1 MGRRSSQRR
10 SSDARQ
16 LGCVF
21 QDMTPPKS
29 ILRKSTDMQR
39 PIQRVKFTKAIARHT
54 KIRDQN
60 PSLGYI
66 CPGEPHQRSP
76 NAPKFEDRSQEET
89 EWQEQ
94 GAREAAWKLAKNV
107 LKLKEHE
114 RATFFSPSE
123 NRCLPASN
131 LKPEEREFVVDSG
144 ASMHMISK
152 KDLSDAEMDTLTKS
166 CSPTIVITANGEVQT
181 HEEATVYVKE
191 LDIFLT
197 MKVLENTPAVL
208 SLGKLC
214 DENGYSYEWIH
225 GQKPH
230 LIKNGIRIP
239 CNTENF
245 VPIVVPG
252 LSSSSSGSSSTS
264 KTPSR
269 QESHS
274 SSSSSASSSSPT
286 VSEIQIREREDGI
299 NSDISPVQV
308 STSVDDRS
316 GQPDETTIER
326 GNPLNSE
333 IPEWLQEFRENLV
346 DDEIPV
352 HGDSHASSS
361 HEASLEPTF
370 KRREDLGKHSVY
382 THFPKD
388 RNCEICKRTKITRA
402 PCRRRNGE
410 AVPRAEKFGD
420 LITADHKVL
429 SDNCESRNNHR
440 YAVVVQDLATQWIQ
454 AYPCK
459 TKTSQETQRSLQKFL
474 EPERNPKVI
483 YTDNSLEFGKACEDL
498 SWNHCT
504 STPHRSETNGIAE
517 RAVRRVKEG
526 TSAVLLQS
534 GLNESWWA
542 DSMECYT
549 YLRNVTDLLSD
560 GKTPY
565 ERRFGQPFKGP
576 IIPFG
581 SLVEYHPITAK
592 DQSRIHQFGKKV
604 LPGLFLG
611 YALYAGG
618 IWKGDVLVAD
628 LEELETMDASEIYS
642 KRLNAKEVIFP
653 KEKGEFIFPIADGRI
668 KTLGGDQDLR
678 TSTLVR
684 HRPIQGESNI
694 DFLGESEGSLPQPQD
709 SLPDA
714 GEAINDFWSMSGNF
728 IYRHHVE
735 PRVKLYS
742 PREESF
748 PIPLK
753 YIDVSR
759 TTHTNLDVKQEKR
772 IDDYWNIDGSRD
784 LSDPWT
790 GFTQFTLLEEKPP
803 DGYMWSGGRLTRKQ
817 LTSRPDHLWPELWKS
832 MGKHAKLKEKQKWSN
847 EKLHLENARKLRG
860 IYFIDPEDKEFK
872 ETIKNARKKLE
883 TSVAPA
889 MPCKIMKKNC
899 GSGGSNKIKNKT
911 CVYSGS

>member
-1 MGRRSSQRR
+1 
-10 SSDARQ
+10 
-16 LGCVF
+16 
-21 QDMTPPKS
+21 
-29 ILRKSTDMQR
+29 
-39 PIQRVKFTKAIARHT
+39 
-54 KIRDQN
+54 
-60 PSLGYI
+60 
-66 CPGEPHQRSP
+66 
-76 NAPKFEDRSQEET
+76 
-89 EWQEQ
+89 
-94 GAREAAWKLAKNV
+94 
-107 LKLKEHE
+107 
-114 RATFFSPSE
+114 
-123 NRCLPASN
+123 
-131 LKPEEREFVVDSG
+131 
-144 ASMHMISK
+144 MHMISK

-214 DENGYSYEWIH
+214 DENGYFYEWIN

-230 LIKNGIRIP
+230 VIKNGIRIP
-239 CNTENF
+239 GNTENF

-286 VSEIQIREREDGI
+286 VSEIQIREREDGS
-299 NSDISPVQV
+299 NSGISPVQV

-333 IPEWLQEFRENLV
+333 IPEWLQEFTEILV

-382 THFPKD
+382 THFPED
-388 RNCEICKRTKITRA
+388 RNCEIFKRTKITRA

-410 AVPRAEKFGD
+410 AVPRADKFGD

-429 SDNCESRNNHR
+429 SDNCEARNNHR

-454 AYPCK
+454 AYPCE
-459 TKTSQETQRSLQKFL
+459 TKISQETQKSLQKFL
-474 EPERNPKVI
+474 EPTRKPKVI
-483 YTDNSLEFGKACEDL
+483 CPDNSLEFGKSCEEV

-565 ERRFGQPFKGP
+565 ER
-576 IIPFG
+576 
-581 SLVEYHPITAK
+581 L
-592 DQSRIHQFGKKV
+592 
-604 LPGLFLG
+604 LG
-611 YALYAGG
+611 
-618 IWKGDVLVAD
+618 
-628 LEELETMDASEIYS
+628 
-642 KRLNAKEVIFP
+642 N
-653 KEKGEFIFPIADGRI
+653 
-668 KTLGGDQDLR
+668 
-678 TSTLVR
+678 
-684 HRPIQGESNI
+684 H
-694 DFLGESEGSLPQPQD
+694 
-709 SLPDA
+709 
-714 GEAINDFWSMSGNF
+714 
-728 IYRHHVE
+728 
-735 PRVKLYS
+735 
-742 PREESF
+742 
-748 PIPLK
+748 
-753 YIDVSR
+753 
-759 TTHTNLDVKQEKR
+759 
-772 IDDYWNIDGSRD
+772 
-784 LSDPWT
+784 
-790 GFTQFTLLEEKPP
+790 
-803 DGYMWSGGRLTRKQ
+803 
-817 LTSRPDHLWPELWKS
+817 
-832 MGKHAKLKEKQKWSN
+832 
-847 EKLHLENARKLRG
+847 
-860 IYFIDPEDKEFK
+860 
-872 ETIKNARKKLE
+872 
-883 TSVAPA
+883 
-889 MPCKIMKKNC
+889 
-899 GSGGSNKIKNKT
+899 
-911 CVYSGS
+911 